1 MLNARLTR
9 FYEREDWKRRLKTGE
24 AVEPLLLERG
34 ISLDLPALPPAP
46 PEEVKRDKLREAYQ
60 MAMDKAGEKADNTH
74 FTRMDEMRSQHL
86 RRKHRERKQKAEAT
100 V

>member
-1 MLNARLTR
+1 VLNARLTR

-60 MAMDKAGEKADNTH
+60 MAMDKAGEKAENTH
-74 FTRMDEMRSQHL
+74 FTRMDEMR
-86 RRKHRERKQKAEAT
+86 RKHQERKQKAEAT